1 MSEYLQEQYENLIN
15 EYIDY
20 HIFQNEE
27 VISILKNNQFKYET
41 YTTDH
46 FKSSGWAS
54 NTFDSDIIDR
64 EWNLK
69 GTKNFH
75 QENSGHFIG
84 IVIEFDRF
92 VYDYEGSP
100 ALHKYMI
107 NKMGLD
113 IDPDKS
119 QDIDPDKSQKDWEE
133 YFRLSDEH
141 NLLFTKCFF
150 NRLHFIQKN
159 LQLNPNFTPFE

>member
-1 MSEYLQEQYENLIN
+1 MSKYLQEQYGNLIN

-27 VISILKNNQFKYET
+27 VISILKNNEFKYET
-41 YTTDH
+41 YSTDPLE
-46 FKSSGWAS
+46 SYGWAS

-84 IVIEFDRF
+84 IVNEFDRF
-92 VYDYEGSP
+92 VYGYEGSP

-113 IDPDKS
+113 IDAN
-119 QDIDPDKSQKDWEE
+119 KSQKDWEE
-133 YFRLSDEH
+133 YSRLSDEH

-159 LQLNPNFTPFE
+159 LQQNPNFTPFE